1 MRLLSGACWLK
12 GEGLAEARGLRM
24 RGVAPL
30 RKRHGYSIAVDPT
43 QKMLTSETES
53 KIRWWGSLCEC

>member
-1 MRLLSGACWLK
+1 MLSGACWLK

-43 QKMLTSETES
+43 QKMLASD
-53 KIRWWGSLCEC
+53 

>member
-1 MRLLSGACWLK
+1 MSSEIPDAIVLRRMLAQG

-43 QKMLTSETES
+43 QKMLASD
-53 KIRWWGSLCEC
+53 

>member
-1 MRLLSGACWLK
+1 M
-12 GEGLAEARGLRM
+12 
-24 RGVAPL
+24 

-53 KIRWWGSLCEC
+53 KIRWWGSLCECYESKIKRKKMLSA